1 LTDLSLI
8 QGHTWMEVGLNKL
21 KYDFIAAKVYESAKN
36 LLNKKLFPKYAEQ
49 YLTDPLMLKSAIEET
64 FRGPF
69 REWSC
74 HECGIVVYGPKKWL
88 HFHLG
93 YHGKFKKREG
103 RAGEIYQ
110 MKFGLY

>member
-1 LTDLSLI
+1 
-8 QGHTWMEVGLNKL
+8 MEVGLNKI
-21 KYDFIAAKVYESAKN
+21 KYDYISKRVYESAKN
-36 LLNKKLFPKYAEQ
+36 LLDKKLFPKYAEI
-49 YLTDPLMLKSAIEET
+49 YLKDPQMVKTAIEET

-74 HECGIVVYGPKKWL
+74 HECGIVVFGPKSWL

-93 YHGKFKKREG
+93 LHGKFQKREG
-103 RAGEIYQ
+103 RGNEIYQ

>member
-1 LTDLSLI
+1 MTDTVIKARLL
-8 QGHTWMEVGLNKL
+8 EKYRRDVLPKL
-21 KYDFIAAKVYESAKN
+21 REEFSIKNVTQVPKILKVVVNIGIKEGPLDVKI
-36 LLNKKLFPKYAEQ
+36 LEQ
-49 YLTDPLMLKSAIEET
+49 AIEET

-74 HECGIVVYGPKKWL
+74 HECGIIVYGPKKWL

-93 YHGKFKKREG
+93 YHGKFQKREG
-103 RAGEIYQ
+103 RGNEQYQ

>member
-1 LTDLSLI
+1 MGKYDCLM
-8 QGHTWMEVGLNKL
+8 GPTWMQVGKNKL
-21 KYDFIAAKVYESAKN
+21 KWDYIAAKVYESAKN

-49 YLTDPLMLKSAIEET
+49 YLTDKLMLEQAIEET

-74 HECGIVVYGPKKWL
+74 HECGIIVYGPKKWL

-93 YHGKFKKREG
+93 YHGKFQKREG
-103 RAGEIYQ
+103 RGNEQYM

>member
-1 LTDLSLI
+1 MGKYDCLI
-8 QGHTWMEVGLNKL
+8 GNTWMQIGRNKI
-21 KYDFIAAKVYESAKN
+21 KWDYIAEKVYESAKN
-36 LLNKKLFPKYAEQ
+36 LLSKKLFPKYAES
-49 YLTDPLMLKSAIEET
+49 YLTDPHMLEAAIEET

-74 HECGIVVYGPKKWL
+74 HECGIVVYGPKRWL

-103 RAGEIYQ
+103 REHEIYE

>member
-1 LTDLSLI
+1 
-8 QGHTWMEVGLNKL
+8 MKVGKNVL
-21 KYDFIAAKVYESAKN
+21 KYDYISERVYESAKN
-36 LLNKKLFPKYAEQ
+36 LLNKKLFQKYAEI
-49 YLTDPLMLKSAIEET
+49 YLKDPIMLESAIEET

-93 YHGKFKKREG
+93 LHGKFQEREG
-103 RAGEIYQ
+103 RGGEIYQ

>member
-1 LTDLSLI
+1 MGRYDCI
-8 QGHTWMEVGLNKL
+8 MGNTWMQVGKNKL
-21 KYDFIAAKVYESAKN
+21 KWDYIAERVHESAKN
-36 LLNKKLFPKYAEQ
+36 LLNKKLIPEQ
-49 YLTDPLMLKSAIEET
+49 YLMYFTDPNMLETAIEET

-93 YHGKFKKREG
+93 YHGKFQKREG
-103 RAGEIYQ
+103 RANEMYQ